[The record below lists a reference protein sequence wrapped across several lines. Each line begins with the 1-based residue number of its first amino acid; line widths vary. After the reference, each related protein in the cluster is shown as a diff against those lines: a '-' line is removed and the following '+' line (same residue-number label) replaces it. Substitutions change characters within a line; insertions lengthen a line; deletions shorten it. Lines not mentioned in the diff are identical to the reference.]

1 MQRAILF
8 SLLLMLLAPAVIAER
23 LALVPDALID
33 GLSDKPQKNRAVL
46 IEGDTIVDV
55 VNVDTLAPDVRQIT
69 LPGQTLMPGLI
80 NGHEHPLIYGD
91 NYQNVH
97 LSGSSAYKT
106 LLGLAA
112 LQGMLQHGWTT
123 VRVMGDADVY
133 FGNQDIARA
142 VSEGVH
148 QAPRITGAG
157 HYLSITGGGGD
168 INYLSPEQA
177 MISDGYIVD
186 GAMEVRRAVRREIK
200 FGSDWI
206 KILVTGAFHSVGDD
220 PKNVAFSPDELAE
233 AVAEANRHG
242 VPVAAHA
249 HANAGINQ
257 AIEAGVRSIE
267 HGTYLDAHSIEL
279 MVEHGTFL
287 VPTIYVGDYYA
298 GTDKLLAQEKNDD
311 VYLNYRDEWLSLIG
325 QAHRAGVKVVVGS
338 DLGGYNIDPRA
349 YAREIAVL
357 TEAGLS
363 PMAAIKAATS
373 VAADMLQWSG
383 QVGSVQAGRWADL
396 IAVSGNP
403 LTDLS
408 LLENPAFVMKGGE
421 IVRWDEAPQQSA
433 SYP

>member
-1 MQRAILF
+1 MRRPILF
-8 SLLLMLLAPAVIAER
+8 SLLLLALAPTAMAER

-33 GLSDKPQKNRAVL
+33 GLSDHAQSGRAVL
-46 IEGDTIVDV
+46 IEGEYIVDV
-55 VNVDTLAPDVRQIT
+55 VDVDTLSPNVKQIA

-91 NYQNVH
+91 NYQNAH

-123 VRVMGDADVY
+123 VRVMGDADAF

-186 GAMEVRRAVRREIK
+186 GPMEVRRAVRREIK

-233 AVAEANRHG
+233 AVAEASRHG

-267 HGTYLDAHSIEL
+267 HGTYLDDYSIKL

-298 GTDKLLAQEKNDD
+298 GTDKLLAQDKNDD

-325 QAHRAGVKVVVGS
+325 RAHRAGVKVVVGS
-338 DLGGYNIDPRA
+338 DLGGYNIDPQA

-373 VAADMLQWSG
+373 VAADMLNWSG
-383 QVGSVQAGRWADL
+383 QVGSIQTGHWADL
-396 IAVSGNP
+396 IAVSDNP
-403 LTDLS
+403 LADLS
-408 LLENPAFVMKGGE
+408 LLENPTFVMKGGQ
-421 IVRWDEAPQQSA
+421 IVRWDEAPQQRA

>member
-46 IEGDTIVDV
+46 IEGDTIVEV
-55 VNVDTLAPDVRQIT
+55 VNVDTLTPDVRQIT

-233 AVAEANRHG
+233 AVAEASRHG

>member
-1 MQRAILF
+1 MQRPILF
-8 SLLLMLLAPAVIAER
+8 SLLLLLLAPVVIAEQ

-33 GLSDKPQKNRAVL
+33 GLSDTPQKDRAVL
-46 IEGDTIVDV
+46 IEGDTIIDV
-55 VNVDTLAPDVRQIT
+55 VDVDTLTPEVRQII

-421 IVRWDEAPQQSA
+421 IVRWDKAPQQEA

>member
-46 IEGDTIVDV
+46 IEGDTIVEV

-233 AVAEANRHG
+233 AVAEASRHG

>member
-8 SLLLMLLAPAVIAER
+8 SLLLMLLAPTVIAEQ

-55 VNVDTLAPDVRQIT
+55 VNVDTLTPDVRQIT

>member
-1 MQRAILF
+1 MQRPILF
-8 SLLLMLLAPAVIAER
+8 SLLLLLLAPVVIAEQ

-33 GLSDKPQKNRAVL
+33 GLSDTPQKDRAVL
-46 IEGDTIVDV
+46 IEGDTIIDV
-55 VNVDTLAPDVRQIT
+55 VDVDTLTPEVRQII

-408 LLENPAFVMKGGE
+408 LLEDPAFVMKGGE
-421 IVRWDEAPQQSA
+421 IVRWDKAPQQEA

>member
-1 MQRAILF
+1 
-8 SLLLMLLAPAVIAER
+8 MLLAPAVIAER

-46 IEGDTIVDV
+46 IEGDTIVEV
-55 VNVDTLAPDVRQIT
+55 VNVDTLTPDVRQIT

-233 AVAEANRHG
+233 AVAEASRHG

>member
-1 MQRAILF
+1 
-8 SLLLMLLAPAVIAER
+8 MLLAPTVIAER

-233 AVAEANRHG
+233 AVAEASRHG

-421 IVRWDEAPQQSA
+421 IVRWDEAPQQTA

>member
-1 MQRAILF
+1 MQRPILF
-8 SLLLMLLAPAVIAER
+8 SLLLLLLAPVVIAEQ

-33 GLSDKPQKNRAVL
+33 GLSDTPQKDRAVL
-46 IEGDTIVDV
+46 IEGDTIIDV
-55 VNVDTLAPDVRQIT
+55 VDVDTLTPEVRQII

-408 LLENPAFVMKGGE
+408 LLEDPAFVMKGGE
-421 IVRWDEAPQQSA
+421 IVRWDKAPQQGA

>member
-1 MQRAILF
+1 
-8 SLLLMLLAPAVIAER
+8 MLLAPTVIAER

-46 IEGDTIVDV
+46 IEGDTIVEV
-55 VNVDTLAPDVRQIT
+55 VNVDTLTPDVRQIT

-233 AVAEANRHG
+233 AVAEASRHG

-383 QVGSVQAGRWADL
+383 QVGSIQAGRWADL

>member
-233 AVAEANRHG
+233 AVAEASRHG

-421 IVRWDEAPQQSA
+421 IVRWDEAPQQTA

>member
-46 IEGDTIVDV
+46 IEGETIVGV
-55 VNVDTLAPDVRQIT
+55 VDVDTLTPDIRQIT
-69 LPGQTLMPGLI
+69 LPGKTLMPGLI

>member
-23 LALVPDALID
+23 LALVPDVLID

-233 AVAEANRHG
+233 AVAEASRHG

>member
-8 SLLLMLLAPAVIAER
+8 SLLLMFLAPTVIAER

-55 VNVDTLAPDVRQIT
+55 VNVDTLTPDVRQIT

-220 PKNVAFSPDELAE
+220 PKNVALSPDELAE

-357 TEAGLS
+357 IEAGLS

>member
-1 MQRAILF
+1 
-8 SLLLMLLAPAVIAER
+8 MLLAPAVIAER

-55 VNVDTLAPDVRQIT
+55 VNVDTLTPDVRQIT

>member
-1 MQRAILF
+1 
-8 SLLLMLLAPAVIAER
+8 MLLAPTVIAER

-46 IEGDTIVDV
+46 IEGDTIVEV

>member
-8 SLLLMLLAPAVIAER
+8 SLLLMFLAPTVIAER

>member
-186 GAMEVRRAVRREIK
+186 GAMEVRRAVQREIK

-233 AVAEANRHG
+233 AVAEASRHG

>member
-1 MQRAILF
+1 VQRPILF
-8 SLLLMLLAPAVIAER
+8 TLVLLFLAPTVIAER

-33 GLSDKPQKNRAVL
+33 GLTDNPQKKRAVL

-55 VNVDTLAPDVRQIT
+55 VDVDTLTPDVRQIP

-421 IVRWDEAPQQSA
+421 IIRWDEAPQQTA

>member
-8 SLLLMLLAPAVIAER
+8 SLLLMLLAPTVIAER

-46 IEGDTIVDV
+46 IEGDTIVEV
-55 VNVDTLAPDVRQIT
+55 VNVDTLAPDVRQIA

-233 AVAEANRHG
+233 AVAEASRHG

>member
-55 VNVDTLAPDVRQIT
+55 VNVDTLTPDVRQIT

-233 AVAEANRHG
+233 AVAEASRHG

>member
-1 MQRAILF
+1 
-8 SLLLMLLAPAVIAER
+8 MLLAPTVIAER

-46 IEGDTIVDV
+46 IEGDTIVEV
-55 VNVDTLAPDVRQIT
+55 VNVDTLTPDVRQIT

>member
-8 SLLLMLLAPAVIAER
+8 SLLLMFLAPTVIAER
-23 LALVPDALID
+23 LALVPDVLID

-46 IEGDTIVDV
+46 IEGETIVGV
-55 VNVDTLAPDVRQIT
+55 VDVDTLTPDIRQIT

-233 AVAEANRHG
+233 AVAEASRHG

>member
-1 MQRAILF
+1 MF
-8 SLLLMLLAPAVIAER
+8 LAPTVIAER

>member
-1 MQRAILF
+1 
-8 SLLLMLLAPAVIAER
+8 MLLAPAVTAER

-233 AVAEANRHG
+233 AVAEASRHG

>member
-1 MQRAILF
+1 VQRPILF
-8 SLLLMLLAPAVIAER
+8 TLVLLFLAPTVIAER

-33 GLSDKPQKNRAVL
+33 GLTDNPQKKRAVL

-55 VNVDTLAPDVRQIT
+55 VDVDTLTPDVRQIP

-373 VAADMLQWSG
+373 VAADMLDWSE

-408 LLENPAFVMKGGE
+408 LLEDPAFVMKGGE
-421 IVRWDEAPQQSA
+421 IVRWDTAPQQGA

>member
-1 MQRAILF
+1 M
-8 SLLLMLLAPAVIAER
+8 
-23 LALVPDALID
+23 
-33 GLSDKPQKNRAVL
+33 
-46 IEGDTIVDV
+46 
-55 VNVDTLAPDVRQIT
+55 
-69 LPGQTLMPGLI
+69 
-80 NGHEHPLIYGD
+80 
-91 NYQNVH
+91 
-97 LSGSSAYKT
+97 
-106 LLGLAA
+106 
-112 LQGMLQHGWTT
+112 
-123 VRVMGDADVY
+123 
-133 FGNQDIARA
+133 
-142 VSEGVH
+142 
-148 QAPRITGAG
+148 
-157 HYLSITGGGGD
+157 
-168 INYLSPEQA
+168 
-177 MISDGYIVD
+177 
-186 GAMEVRRAVRREIK
+186 
-200 FGSDWI
+200 
-206 KILVTGAFHSVGDD
+206 
-220 PKNVAFSPDELAE
+220 
-233 AVAEANRHG
+233 
-242 VPVAAHA
+242 AAHA

-311 VYLNYRDEWLSLIG
+311 VYLNYRDEWLGLIG

-383 QVGSVQAGRWADL
+383 QVGSVQAWRWADL